1 MTDEIEEKTTAIN
14 MLSAIIVN
22 CGVAFA
28 PYIEGTIQILM
39 PMLNY
44 SANEDIRESVVDAL
58 ALLVKAKK
66 ESGAD

>member
-39 PMLNY
+39 PMLMPLLLNKLQKKKMLKLL
-44 SANEDIRESVVDAL
+44 SL
-58 ALLVKAKK
+58 AQV
-66 ESGAD
+66 